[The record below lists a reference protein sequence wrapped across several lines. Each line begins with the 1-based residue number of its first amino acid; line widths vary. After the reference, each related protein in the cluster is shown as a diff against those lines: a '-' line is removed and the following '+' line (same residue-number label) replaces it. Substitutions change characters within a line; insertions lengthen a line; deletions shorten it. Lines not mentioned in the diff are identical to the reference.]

1 MGYSTNA
8 HCIFPP
14 FLGKGEGTIP
24 IHQVQGRLAKELIEG
39 KIYNDVFWLISL
51 KETEISFTSF
61 QRLIGIS
68 ITP

>member
-1 MGYSTNA
+1 MGNSRNA

-14 FLGKGEGTIP
+14 SLGKGEGTIP
-24 IHQVQGRLAKELIEG
+24 IRQVQGSPAKELNEG
-39 KIYNDVFWLISL
+39 KICNDVFWLTRW
-51 KETEISFTSF
+51 KEAEISFTSF